1 MTEANP
7 IAAFAD
13 VARRFCTFCETKCP
27 LSPEELLELS
37 KLLAELNRAA
47 LDLPDA
53 FDEGD
58 VSAEDNVR
66 GLPLGTWSAP
76 FDLYWDI
83 PNPMTIDPDEPGAN
97 SLGDDMGDIYLDL
110 MKGFAQYD
118 RGHPNAAAW
127 TWRFLYWNHWG
138 SHLVGAQ
145 RALYFCF
152 SPLGSGDG

>member
-7 IAAFAD
+7 TATFAE
-13 VARRFCTFCETKCP
+13 VAKRFCAFCETKCP
-27 LSPEELLELS
+27 LSPEELLDLS
-37 KLLAELNRAA
+37 KLLSELNRAA

-58 VSAEDNVR
+58 VRAEDNVQ
-66 GLPLGTWSAP
+66 GLPPGTWSAP

-83 PNPMTIDPDEPGAN
+83 INPLTIDPDEPGAN

-110 MKGFAQYD
+110 MKGFAQYE
-118 RGHPNAAAW
+118 RGHAVAAAW

-138 SHLVGAQ
+138 GHLVGAQ

-152 SPLGSGDG
+152 SSLGSG